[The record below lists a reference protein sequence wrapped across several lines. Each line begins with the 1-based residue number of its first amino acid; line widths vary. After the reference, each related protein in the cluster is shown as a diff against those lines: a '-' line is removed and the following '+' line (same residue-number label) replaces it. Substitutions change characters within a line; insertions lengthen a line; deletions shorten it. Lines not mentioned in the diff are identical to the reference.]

1 MWGVEAKP
9 VMLEHCVIFFV
20 DFLGNSRVFFIFFL
34 YGLIGL
40 YGVSVVAVL
49 INGCEPNIIDMRNIK
64 KVGWQ

>member
-1 MWGVEAKP
+1 
-9 VMLEHCVIFFV
+9 
-20 DFLGNSRVFFIFFL
+20 L